1 MIYLDTHVL
10 VYLYQGDFSLLSPRA
25 TKMIE
30 TEPCLISGV
39 VALELEYLFESGRTK
54 YAGKKIIDYLSKYL
68 DLKICPMPNNIIALK
83 AMELTWTRDPFDRL
97 IVANAAC
104 EAKPLLTKDRLI
116 QANYPLAV
124 W

>member
-30 TEPCLISGV
+30 TQPCLISGM
-39 VALELEYLFESGRTK
+39 VALELEYLFESGRIK
-54 YAGKKIIDYLSKYL
+54 YPGKKIIDYLSQYL
-68 DLKICPMPNNIIALK
+68 DLKICPLPGNTIALK

-104 EAKPLLTKDRLI
+104 ETKPLITKDRVILT
-116 QANYPLAV
+116 NYPHAV